1 MSNELTFPALFSLRG
16 QTALVTGGSGALG
29 GAIARG
35 LAAAGAR
42 VAILGRRADACERAA
57 EALTHSG
64 GEAMGVAADVLDREA
79 LQRAVEEVATRFG
92 AVDILVNAAGGNL
105 PGATTAPG
113 ERTFFQIDLAEAQGT
128 MDLNFMGTF
137 QSCQVVGE
145 RMAASGQGC
154 IINVTSMAALRPLTR
169 VVAYAAAKA
178 AVANF
183 TQWLAVHMAREYSPH
198 IRVNALAP
206 GFFLTEQNRFLLTNA
221 TTGNWTARGDA
232 IIGHTPQG
240 RFGAPDDLA
249 GPAIWLAGPAAAF
262 VTGIVVPVDGG
273 FSAYSGV

>member
-1 MSNELTFPALFSLRG
+1 MSDELTLPALFSLRG

-35 LAAAGAR
+35 LATAGAR
-42 VAILGRRADACERAA
+42 VAILGRRAEACERVA
-57 EALTHSG
+57 EGLTQSG
-64 GEAMGVAADVLDREA
+64 VEAMGVPADVLDREA
-79 LQRAVEEVATRFG
+79 MERALEEITARFG

-105 PGATTAPG
+105 PGATTATG
-113 ERTFFQIDLAEAQGT
+113 ERTFFQIDPAEARAT
-128 MDLNFMGTF
+128 LDLNFMGTF

-145 RMAASGQGC
+145 RMASRGRGC

-221 TTGNWTARGDA
+221 TTGSWTRRGEA
-232 IIGHTPQG
+232 ILAHTPQA
-240 RFGAPDDLA
+240 RLGAPDDLA
-249 GPAIWLAGPAAAF
+249 GPAIWLASPAAAF
-262 VTGIVVPVDGG
+262 VTGVVVPVDGG